1 MKKKSITGTN
11 GKSTTTKLIG
21 DILKKNNKNTFVG
34 GNIGEPLCEAYL
46 KNTNY
51 KYHVIELSSFQLET
65 INSISSKIS
74 IITNIANDHTDR
86 YKNISDYVNQK
97 KNIIS
102 KDGINLF
109 SLDDSF
115 SRKIYNKTNIKNK
128 ISFSLTNS
136 SADFYSNEDFIDNY

>member
-1 MKKKSITGTN
+1 M
-11 GKSTTTKLIG
+11 
-21 DILKKNNKNTFVG
+21 
-34 GNIGEPLCEAYL
+34 

-97 KNIIS
+97 NIIS

-128 ISFSLTNS
+128 LVFL
-136 SADFYSNEDFIDNY
+136 

>member
-1 MKKKSITGTN
+1 M
-11 GKSTTTKLIG
+11 
-21 DILKKNNKNTFVG
+21 
-34 GNIGEPLCEAYL
+34 

-97 KNIIS
+97 NIIS

-115 SRKIYNKTNIKNK
+115 SRKYIIRQ
-128 ISFSLTNS
+128 I
-136 SADFYSNEDFIDNY
+136 

>member
-1 MKKKSITGTN
+1 M
-11 GKSTTTKLIG
+11 
-21 DILKKNNKNTFVG
+21 G

-97 KNIIS
+97 K
-102 KDGINLF
+102 K
-109 SLDDSF
+109 
-115 SRKIYNKTNIKNK
+115 YN
-128 ISFSLTNS
+128 
-136 SADFYSNEDFIDNY
+136 